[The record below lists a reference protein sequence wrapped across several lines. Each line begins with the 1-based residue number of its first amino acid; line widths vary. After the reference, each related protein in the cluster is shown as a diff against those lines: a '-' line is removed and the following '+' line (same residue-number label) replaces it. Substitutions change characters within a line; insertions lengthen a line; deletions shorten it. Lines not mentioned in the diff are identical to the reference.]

1 VNTTVPGSH
10 HGLAPA
16 DRRYSEFATGWELE
30 QTAGTAGTAGDP
42 ATDEVFLVVGFDG
55 TDPAQRALE
64 SAARLLHN
72 LDGALEVVYV
82 AHVPAGAAR
91 SAAAMAEARKRLDDL
106 AAHLASDVR
115 SQLGAREPRWHF
127 QRRDGTVAREL
138 SAVAD
143 ELRRQHGPHVR
154 VAVIVGGSA
163 HKNHRVLGSVSVY
176 LERLDRFPVMVV
188 P

>member
-1 VNTTVPGSH
+1 VNITEPGNYRQ
-10 HGLAPA
+10 LAA
-16 DRRYSEFATGWELE
+16 EDRRYSGFSTEWETE
-30 QTAGTAGTAGDP
+30 RTAGTPDGSWDP
-42 ATDEVFLVVGFDG
+42 VFLVVGFDG
-55 TDPAQRALE
+55 TEPAQRALE
-64 SAARLLHN
+64 TAARLLRHR
-72 LDGALEVVYV
+72 DGAIEVVYV
-82 AHVPAGAAR
+82 AHAPAGAATSSEVR
-91 SAAAMAEARKRLDDL
+91 NGFDDL

-115 SQLGAREPRWHF
+115 SRLGAGEPRWHF

-143 ELRRQHGPHVR
+143 ELRRQYGPHAR

-163 HKNHRVLGSVSVY
+163 HKYHDLLGSVSMN